1 MNPDEEKRSLSTPA
15 SRIPK
20 PTAPT
25 PNDQTTAIK
34 SPPSAQDDIKET
46 KPAAPGHLEQL
57 AKDLQ
62 NCSWEELQAR
72 FTRAMDE
79 RSECES
85 ALQKETAELLE
96 VSV

>member
-1 MNPDEEKRSLSTPA
+1 MKPDEEKASLSTPA
-15 SRIPK
+15 SRIPR
-20 PTAPT
+20 PTSPV
-25 PNDQTTAIK
+25 PNDQKTAIK
-34 SPPSAQDDIKET
+34 SPRPAQDDVQDP

-57 AKDLQ
+57 AKELQ
-62 NCSWEELQAR
+62 TCNWEELQAR

-85 ALQKETAELLE
+85 ALQKDTAELLE